1 MGYYVA
7 DANGVL
13 GDLASGGGLKAF
25 SEWAPKHGPV
35 RNFLRDGTT
44 IRPVDLAAAL
54 EAEKADDPK
63 VDATRRELAAF
74 ARRAEELLILSDGGT
89 DD

>member
-25 SEWAPKHGPV
+25 SEWAPSYGPI

-44 IRPVDLAAAL
+44 IRPVDLAVAL
-54 EAEKADDPK
+54 ESEKADDPK